1 MTFEFQDGTANNEV
15 LFIGDTNLDIEM
27 ATDVNA
33 LVAAAT
39 YGHQAENRFPNQKNI
54 IFIKSFDEFFDLLL
68 PKS

>member
-1 MTFEFQDGTANNEV
+1 
-15 LFIGDTNLDIEM
+15 M

-39 YGHQAENRFPNQKNI
+39 YGHQSENRFPNQKNV